1 MFSSHNRAACI
12 FVLIKCMRFLC
23 ARCSVIEEAAHNL
36 MDSYNIA
43 VCMSPAIAQD
53 SSCAP
58 VGSSHEV
65 LIQLVQRLV
74 EQQAA
79 IFGVY
84 PADTTPDTI
93 ALLDTYSYQRVEHQ
107 LLSLS
112 PASLQQVR
120 THGHGNV
127 LNLAAWA

>member
-1 MFSSHNRAACI
+1 
-12 FVLIKCMRFLC
+12 
-23 ARCSVIEEAAHNL
+23 

-58 VGSSHEV
+58 MGSSHEV

-74 EQQAA
+74 DQHRAV
-79 IFGVY
+79 FGAP
-84 PADTTPDTI
+84 PADASPETV
-93 ALLDTYSYQRVEHQ
+93 ALLDTYAYQRVEQQ

-112 PASLQQVR
+112 PASLERVR
-120 THGHGNV
+120 RR
-127 LNLAAWA
+127 